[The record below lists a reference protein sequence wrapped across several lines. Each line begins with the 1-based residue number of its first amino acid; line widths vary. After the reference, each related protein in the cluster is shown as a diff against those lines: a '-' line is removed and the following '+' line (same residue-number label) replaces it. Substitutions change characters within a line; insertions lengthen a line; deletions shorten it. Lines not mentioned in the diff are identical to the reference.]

1 MNIPLIVWQFYCLML
16 ALLAMQIYVSDP
28 LFQQQRLIAMQNP
41 QSLDVKDLYSIHGG
55 LLPNLAKDC
64 YCY

>member
-1 MNIPLIVWQFYCLML
+1 ML

-41 QSLDVKDLYSIHGG
+41 QSLDAKDLYSIHGG